1 MPLDWG
7 SAKERI
13 VTTVAKTCARIVTE
27 APMQTMQAPLAHFD
41 EQVAQGRMPVPF
53 THFPLGYP
61 LLIAALSKTGLSL

>member
-13 VTTVAKTCARIVTE
+13 VTTVAKTCATIVTE
-27 APMQTMQAPLAHFD
+27 APMQAPLAHFD

-61 LLIAALSKTGLSL
+61 LLIAALSKTGLAL